1 MTLREI
7 LTGTGSWLRTHRYEE
22 VGRAEPLLDDEGLLV
37 DRFDEENDLS
47 NGSTNARNEPVVI
60 SAVPSLERRESL
72 ETIQEG
78 FQQLV
83 TQLHQINENLS
94 HQVTQHAQLM
104 GRVRQLPQ
112 VLESLP
118 AAVENQKNLTTQL
131 LDQLRKTSAKD
142 QQFIDAVGQIPAE
155 QGRQTD
161 TLVSINHQL
170 AAAAETDVQLA
181 ESFLKFKS
189 TLDRLNHNTVSNTE
203 GILQMSKTFA
213 ASDRYLKYVISKL
226 NKRYAWT
233 FAMALSVCVAVIS
246 GLVAIILYLAS

>member
-1 MTLREI
+1 
-7 LTGTGSWLRTHRYEE
+7 
-22 VGRAEPLLDDEGLLV
+22 
-37 DRFDEENDLS
+37 
-47 NGSTNARNEPVVI
+47 
-60 SAVPSLERRESL
+60 
-72 ETIQEG
+72 
-78 FQQLV
+78 
-83 TQLHQINENLS
+83 
-94 HQVTQHAQLM
+94 M

-213 ASDRYLKYVISKL
+213 TSDRYLKYVISKL

>member
-22 VGRAEPLLDDEGLLV
+22 VGHAEPLLDDEGLLV
-37 DRFDEENDLS
+37 DSFGGDDDLGD
-47 NGSTNARNEPVVI
+47 GSTNARNEPVVI

-72 ETIQEG
+72 ETLQEG

-94 HQVTQHAQLM
+94 HQVAQHAQLM

-131 LDQLRKTSAKD
+131 LDQLRKTAAKD
-142 QQFIDAVGQIPAE
+142 QQFIDAVEQIPVE

-161 TLVSINHQL
+161 ALVSINHQL